1 MYISLDVANRIKEK
15 AKQNGI
21 AVKTMLSDCQLSK
34 STINSMMSRGSWI
47 QANTLAIIADYLD
60 CSVDYLLGRTDDPQS
75 HKHSQPAVLV
85 DHQPRFLIRRAGR
98 DGSFV
103 EEYVTKEDLER
114 LHALPDAKDI

>member
-1 MYISLDVANRIKEK
+1 MYNAQELTNRIKAV
-15 AKQNGI
+15 AKSNGI
-21 AVKTMLSDCQLSK
+21 SLKEMLPSLNLGINALQHVSDKGIASF
-34 STINSMMSRGSWI
+34 S
-47 QANTLAIIADYLD
+47 LAKIADYLD
-60 CSVDYLLGRTDDPQS
+60 CSTDYLLGRTDDPQS

-85 DHQPRFLIRRAGR
+85 DNQPRFLIRRAGR

>member
-1 MYISLDVANRIKEK
+1 MYITLDVANRIKKK
-15 AKQNGI
+15 AKERGVPLKQ
-21 AVKTMLSDCQLSK
+21 MLSDLKFGINTISNLSIGK
-34 STINSMMSRGSWI
+34 QMSYLNF
-47 QANTLAIIADYLD
+47 AKIADYLD

-85 DHQPRFLIRRAGR
+85 DNQPRFLIRRADR
-98 DGSFV
+98 NGSFV

>member
-1 MYISLDVANRIKEK
+1 MANNIKTYAKKKGLSLKKILVDCDLGQNTFSHMLHGKSIAYDSL
-15 AKQNGI
+15 AK
-21 AVKTMLSDCQLSK
+21 
-34 STINSMMSRGSWI
+34 
-47 QANTLAIIADYLD
+47 IADRLD

-85 DHQPRFLIRRAGR
+85 DNQPRFLIRRAGR